1 MDSLSASGMGFAGA
15 ASGVTPPAQG
25 FLWWRACPVSRRAA
39 RPGADELRSADEV
52 DAHVGR
58 RLRQRRI
65 ALGISQ
71 EQLGSELGLTFQQ
84 VQKYEKG
91 QNRISAGRLYKIARI
106 LSVSV
111 EHFFEGIGG
120 AGDADRRRNGMPDDA
135 EISVFLASPE
145 GLALTAG
152 FMKIS
157 DPATRRRIV
166 ELVNTIAGDGV

>member
-1 MDSLSASGMGFAGA
+1 M
-15 ASGVTPPAQG
+15 
-25 FLWWRACPVSRRAA
+25 
-39 RPGADELRSADEV
+39 RSADEV

-71 EQLGSELGLTFQQ
+71 EQLGGELGLTFQQ

-91 QNRISAGRLYKIARI
+91 QNRISAGRLYKMSSI

-111 EHFFEGIGG
+111 EYFFEGLANSG
-120 AGDADRRRNGMPDDA
+120 AGRRSDVPGHA
-135 EISVFLASPE
+135 EINAFLASPE

>member
-1 MDSLSASGMGFAGA
+1 M
-15 ASGVTPPAQG
+15 
-25 FLWWRACPVSRRAA
+25 
-39 RPGADELRSADEV
+39 RSADEV

-84 VQKYEKG
+84 IQKYEKG
-91 QNRISAGRLYKIARI
+91 QNRISAGRLYKIAMI

-111 EHFFEGIGG
+111 EHFFQGLANANG
-120 AGDADRRRNGMPDDA
+120 ASGQRSAMPGQA
-135 EISVFLASPE
+135 EMNAFLASPE

-157 DPATRRRIV
+157 DAATRRRIV
-166 ELVNTIAGDGV
+166 DLVNTIAGDGV

>member
-1 MDSLSASGMGFAGA
+1 
-15 ASGVTPPAQG
+15 
-25 FLWWRACPVSRRAA
+25 
-39 RPGADELRSADEV
+39 LRSADEV

-71 EQLGSELGLTFQQ
+71 EQLGAELGLTFQQ

-91 QNRISAGRLYKIARI
+91 QNRISAGRLYKIAHI

-111 EHFFEGIGG
+111 EHFYEGLNSLNHAQG
-120 AGDADRRRNGMPDDA
+120 RRNGMPGDV
-135 EISVFLASPE
+135 EISAFLTSPE
-145 GLALTAG
+145 GQALTSG

-157 DPATRRRIV
+157 DPATRRRIID
-166 ELVNTIAGDGV
+166 LVNTIAGDRA

>member
-1 MDSLSASGMGFAGA
+1 
-15 ASGVTPPAQG
+15 VTRGPI
-25 FLWWRACPVSRRAA
+25 SRRAA
-39 RPGADELRSADEV
+39 RPGAGELRSADEV

-71 EQLGSELGLTFQQ
+71 EQLGAELGLTFQQ

-111 EHFFEGIGG
+111 EHFFEGLNNQHALAQQG
-120 AGDADRRRNGMPDDA
+120 GMPREV
-135 EISVFLASPE
+135 EISAFLTSPE
-145 GLALTAG
+145 GLALTSG

-166 ELVNTIAGDGV
+166 DLVNTIAGDGV

>member
-1 MDSLSASGMGFAGA
+1 
-15 ASGVTPPAQG
+15 
-25 FLWWRACPVSRRAA
+25 
-39 RPGADELRSADEV
+39 LRSADEV

-71 EQLGSELGLTFQQ
+71 EQLGTELGLTFQQ
-84 VQKYEKG
+84 IQKYEKG
-91 QNRISAGRLYKIARI
+91 QNRISAGRLYKIAQI

-111 EHFFEGIGG
+111 EHFFEGLAGFG
-120 AGDADRRRNGMPDDA
+120 AADSRRNGMPGEV
-135 EISVFLASPE
+135 EIGAFLASPE

-166 ELVNTIAGDGV
+166 DLVNTIAGDAV

>member
-1 MDSLSASGMGFAGA
+1 VYLGARLSGQPAG
-15 ASGVTPPAQG
+15 
-25 FLWWRACPVSRRAA
+25 LACP
-39 RPGADELRSADEV
+39 GAGKLRSADEV

-71 EQLGSELGLTFQQ
+71 EQLGAELGLTFQQ
-84 VQKYEKG
+84 IQKYEKG
-91 QNRISAGRLYKIARI
+91 QNRISAGRLYKVAMI

-111 EHFFEGIGG
+111 EHFFEGLANSNGVRG
-120 AGDADRRRNGMPDDA
+120 QRSGMPGDA
-135 EISVFLASPE
+135 EISAFLASPE

-157 DPATRRRIV
+157 DAATRRRIV
-166 ELVNTIAGDGV
+166 DLVNTIAGDIV

>member
-1 MDSLSASGMGFAGA
+1 M
-15 ASGVTPPAQG
+15 
-25 FLWWRACPVSRRAA
+25 
-39 RPGADELRSADEV
+39 RSADEV

-65 ALGISQ
+65 TLGISQ
-71 EQLGSELGLTFQQ
+71 EQLGAQLGLTFQQ
-84 VQKYEKG
+84 IQKYEKG
-91 QNRISAGRLYKIARI
+91 QNRISAGRLYKIAQI

-111 EHFFEGIGG
+111 GHFFEGLSSLN
-120 AGDADRRRNGMPDDA
+120 DADGRRSGMPGEA
-135 EISVFLASPE
+135 EISAFLTSPE
-145 GLALTAG
+145 GVALTAG

>member
-1 MDSLSASGMGFAGA
+1 M
-15 ASGVTPPAQG
+15 
-25 FLWWRACPVSRRAA
+25 
-39 RPGADELRSADEV
+39 RSADEV

-71 EQLGSELGLTFQQ
+71 EQLGTELGLTFQQ

-91 QNRISAGRLYKIARI
+91 QNRISAGRLYKLAKI

-111 EHFFEGIGG
+111 EHFFEGLNSASNEHGRQNG
-120 AGDADRRRNGMPDDA
+120 VPGDV
-135 EISVFLASPE
+135 EISAFLTSPE
-145 GLALTAG
+145 GLALTSG

-157 DPATRRRIV
+157 DPTTRRRIID
-166 ELVNTIAGDGV
+166 LVNTIAGDGI